1 MTIVFAITFGLLV
14 LAGVLTFVRLLR
26 GPRTL
31 DRILAIDVLVVL
43 IVAGAAVGMAV
54 SGDGLNIALLIAVA
68 LLGFVGS
75 ISAVR
80 LAEGRK
86 EHR

>member
-1 MTIVFAITFGLLV
+1 MTIVFVITFTLLV
-14 LAGVLTFVRLLR
+14 LAGLLTLVRLVL

-43 IVAGAAVGMAV
+43 IIAGTAVGMAV
-54 SGDGLNIALLIAVA
+54 SGKGTNISLLVSVA
-68 LLGFVGS
+68 LLGFVGT

-80 LAEGRK
+80 LTEGRE

>member
-1 MTIVFAITFGLLV
+1 MTVVFVITFTLLTIAGMLTLYR
-14 LAGVLTFVRLLR
+14 LAR

-31 DRILAIDVLVVL
+31 DRILATDLLVVL
-43 IVAGAAVGMAV
+43 ILAGVATGIAASLREM
-54 SGDGLNIALLIAVA
+54 NIALLVSVA
-68 LLGFVGS
+68 LLGFIGT

-80 LAEGRK
+80 LVEERK

>member
-1 MTIVFAITFGLLV
+1 MTVVFVITFALLAAAGLL
-14 LAGVLTFVRLLR
+14 TMVRLMR

-31 DRILAIDVLVVL
+31 DRVLATDVLVAL
-43 IVAGAAVGMAV
+43 ILVGVTTGMAANLQ
-54 SGDGLNIALLIAVA
+54 GMNIALLLAVA
-68 LLGFVGS
+68 LLGFIGS

-80 LAEGRK
+80 LVERRE